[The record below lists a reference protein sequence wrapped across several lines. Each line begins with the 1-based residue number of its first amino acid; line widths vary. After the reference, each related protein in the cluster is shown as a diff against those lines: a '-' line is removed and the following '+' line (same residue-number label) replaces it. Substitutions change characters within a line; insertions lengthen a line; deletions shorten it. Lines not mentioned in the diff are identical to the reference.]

1 VSIFETET
9 MAELCVRQGLLAEGV
24 DIYRRLLRAA
34 PDEMTRARR
43 RRRLAELERD
53 LERTPGAPRPPSPP
67 RAADEEPALSARRE
81 SEGLVIEWSLP
92 AALPA
97 PALQL
102 LLLTR
107 TRAGIA
113 AETRTLH
120 LEAPRG
126 RTTVAAPALHSFRAA
141 AGHLDGERFIPLVR
155 VGVL

>member
-1 VSIFETET
+1 MFETET
-9 MAELCVRQGLLAEGV
+9 MAELCIKQGLLAEGV
-24 DIYRRLLRAA
+24 DIYRRLLRGA

-43 RRRLAELERD
+43 RRRLAELERE
-53 LERTPGAPRPPSPP
+53 LRTPGGARPSPP
-67 RAADEEPALSARRE
+67 PVPVEEPALTARQE

-92 AALPA
+92 AALRA

-107 TRAGIA
+107 TKAGIA

-126 RTTVAAPALHSFRAA
+126 RTTVAAPTLHSFRAA

-155 VGVL
+155 VGML